1 MDKIVPCLWF
11 NGCAEEAVAFYTSVF
26 RDARTGLVTH
36 FGKSGA
42 EASGQPEGSV
52 LTIDFQLE
60 GQDFQALNG
69 GPQFQFSP
77 AISLVVNCQTQR
89 EIDELWER
97 LSEGGEKGECGW
109 LTDRFGVTWQI
120 VPAVIADMM
129 QDPDAER
136 VERMMVALLQMG
148 KLDIEALKR
157 AFEGG

>member
-1 MDKIVPCLWF
+1 MPLLSAQIVYF
-11 NGCAEEAVAFYTSVF
+11 AFS
-26 RDARTGLVTH
+26 RRNP
-36 FGKSGA
+36 S